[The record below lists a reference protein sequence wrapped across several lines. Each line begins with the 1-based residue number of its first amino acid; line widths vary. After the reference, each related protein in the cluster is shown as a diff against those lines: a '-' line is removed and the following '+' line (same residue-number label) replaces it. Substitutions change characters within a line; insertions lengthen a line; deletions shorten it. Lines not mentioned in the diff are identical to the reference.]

1 MVFGIVRSLLV
12 GRRGRSGTFFR
23 FLEGF
28 PLTAIDQ
35 KKEEE
40 LFGFRIQ
47 AIYPPFFP
55 SPVDRSLFLGSA
67 SCHRALGRLT
77 CITMTIDPL
86 TLALNVA
93 PEHHNGEMAH
103 ED

>member
-55 SPVDRSLFLGSA
+55 SIGLFSSVPRRATARSTYMYY
-67 SCHRALGRLT
+67 H
-77 CITMTIDPL
+77 D
-86 TLALNVA
+86 
-93 PEHHNGEMAH
+93 
-103 ED
+103 D

>member
-1 MVFGIVRSLLV
+1 MRKRGSEICCHCESYPVMVFGIVRSLLV

-55 SPVDRSLFLGSA
+55 SPVDRPLFLGSA
-67 SCHRALGRLT
+67 SCHRSVDLHVL
-77 CITMTIDPL
+77 P
-86 TLALNVA
+86 
-93 PEHHNGEMAH
+93 
-103 ED
+103 